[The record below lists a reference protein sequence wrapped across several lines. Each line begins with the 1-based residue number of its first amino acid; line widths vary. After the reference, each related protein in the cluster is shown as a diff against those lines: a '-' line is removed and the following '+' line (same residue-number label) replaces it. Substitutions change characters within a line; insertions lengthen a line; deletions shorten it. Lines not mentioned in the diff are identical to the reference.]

1 MTLRSNFTIVDEDR
15 IQGMISPDI
24 QVNSEQLSKG
34 ARMWFLSQ
42 YSDSTTAKDQLVAL
56 LDNEPIETFGAS
68 KVNVSMDLVS
78 QVAIPG
84 TRPEDAMNTARD
96 MIANSAYFTMSADG
110 KSAVL
115 TTDVMGLPQSVPG
128 EDGRPIQIP
137 LATLERIGTQV
148 MAREQK
154 ARTTGTNP
162 ASPPSGNTLQ
172 DLFEANKRF
181 DGAIERVPGDGSIP
195 K

>member
-1 MTLRSNFTIVDEDR
+1 
-15 IQGMISPDI
+15 MISPDI

-56 LDNEPIETFGAS
+56 LDNTPIETFGAS

-78 QVAIPG
+78 QISVPG
-84 TRPEDAMNTARD
+84 TRPEDAMDTARD

-110 KSAVL
+110 KMAVL

-128 EDGRPIQIP
+128 ENGRPIQIP

-154 ARTTGTNP
+154 ARTTGIDP
-162 ASPPSGNTLQ
+162 ARKPSGNPLQ
-172 DLFEANKRF
+172 SLFEANKRM
-181 DGAIERVPGDGSIP
+181 DGGLQPRNEDGGIP